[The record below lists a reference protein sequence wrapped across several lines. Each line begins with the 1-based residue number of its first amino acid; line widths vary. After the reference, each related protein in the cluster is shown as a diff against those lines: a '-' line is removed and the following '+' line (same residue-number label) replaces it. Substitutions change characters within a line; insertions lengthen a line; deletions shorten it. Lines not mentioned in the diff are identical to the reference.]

1 MYIYSV
7 VSSYEFGGPCGVL
20 SMMIGFP
27 ILMYYFWMCMKFN
40 DGHFLYPKSV
50 EEIKPFFI
58 SLWDLLRVVSF
69 NREKKI
75 N

>member
-1 MYIYSV
+1 
-7 VSSYEFGGPCGVL
+7 
-20 SMMIGFP
+20 
-27 ILMYYFWMCMKFN
+27 MKFN